1 MLFYYTTLW
10 KGYGRKV
17 VFLDVDVDVDVDTPA
32 A

>member
-17 VFLDVDVDVDVDTPA
+17 VFLDVDVDVDTPA